1 MERWRYAFTREAHLN
16 TKTQS
21 KTTRELHRMHIHRE
35 KRNFIFDAQRR
46 SAALRCRHTEFTVP
60 RDEMER
66 CNSRIFMLVSVSVSA
81 SIFGLYSP
89 IYVLSFESEPYYH
102 RSRSEYCHKEN
113 YNHKHYSQINS
124 NK

>member
-1 MERWRYAFTREAHLN
+1 MAICLHERGPFKYKN
-16 TKTQS
+16 TEQNNI
-21 KTTRELHRMHIHRE
+21 RELHRMHIHRE

-81 SIFGLYSP
+81 LIFGLYSP

-113 YNHKHYSQINS
+113 YIHKHYSQINS